1 MAGNTTSDAIDF
13 KPLDTSLPERHDKV
27 KPGDK
32 LHKKSRFDE
41 PIRRDDGTAHGK
53 SRNVGDVDP
62 QTRHAVIGLLIDE
75 AVRRGHSL
83 RDIAYLL
90 LIARLESGFNPDAA
104 SARSSASGV
113 MQITDITADDIAQVT
128 AKPAWVRANPRDTQ
142 VDVSNSASRFNA
154 RKNIVAGIIQFERA
168 KAKSLAWGQNYD
180 ATRVEARLYQYYHYG
195 LYLPD
200 AREDRVGLNEY
211 STHIAPM
218 IDRVESA
225 LKTQARFQV
234 QLKQP
239 DGKGYANALFAAIV
253 PKKDTSAGIPAT
265 ASEQHGVPRLFADL
279 WAQLQ
284 ARWNRGSAPRTPA
297 IYDYS
302 QFAALK
308 KASAIPGS
316 AAPQAT
322 PPAAGGPPPK
332 TSTAET
338 SKPAENTT
346 KAQDS
351 STESACVTY
360 PLRVQ
365 DVLEADVIFGRTDDQ
380 GFTPIFTLGSV
391 GEVQF
396 FVLNDD
402 YLNKAQDTS
411 KAQGGFNSSSP
422 DAYST
427 SEKAANAAISPSPP
441 EAASKPGEPD
451 ADQQQSL
458 SKEESAPEAQHPT
471 VENASSD
478 TSSQTMETPVGGLI
492 AFGALGLLYAPRLPS
507 LERASQA
514 FQKQGHPFDS
524 SLFEYSRSFVCKP
537 TKVFEQITPE
547 TKADASKVQIAE
559 VTASITSKQAKPSSS
574 PIAQV
579 TTSKTNAQAPAT
591 GVPATPWMTI
601 ALKERTRGVMQ
612 IQGSVRSSA
621 KGRKLFDEIKAASEE
636 FRDCQKKISAENHKS
651 PRQRNQALIGQLK
664 QKVADAKRTI
674 DEGMGQVIK
683 LESDETINNPRIVE
697 YISATRAAVG
707 THAQHQAVDDEI
719 NWCASF
725 VSWCMQKS
733 GYKPVDTGSD
743 ARAIDWATYGRE
755 AKENE
760 AGAVVVLQMLRAS
773 QSGVRTGSGNH
784 IGFLIEEG
792 LASKSENGKIVTVK
806 YLKLLG
812 GNQRYDIEDKASKGG
827 KSAFPRVSVTKLVI
841 GVDANII
848 ARRLP
853 TLEEKS

>member
-27 KPGDK
+27 KSGDER
-32 LHKKSRFDE
+32 HKKSRFDE
-41 PIRRDDGTAHGK
+41 PIRRDDGGVHGK

-128 AKPAWVRANPRDTQ
+128 AKPAWVQANPRDAQ

-168 KAKSLAWGQNYD
+168 KAKSLAWGQSHG
-180 ATRVEARLYQYYHYG
+180 ASRAEARLYQYYHYG

-200 AREDRVGLNEY
+200 AREDRVGLSEY
-211 STHIAPM
+211 STHIALM
-218 IDRVESA
+218 IDKVEAA

-253 PKKDTSAGIPAT
+253 PKKDMNPSTPAT

-284 ARWNRGSAPRTPA
+284 SRWSRGSAPRTPA
-297 IYDYS
+297 VYDYS

-308 KASAIPGS
+308 KTGALPFS

-322 PPAAGGPPPK
+322 PSAAGSPQPK
-332 TSTAET
+332 TADDAT
-338 SKPAENTT
+338 SKQEDSA
-346 KAQDS
+346 KAQES
-351 STESACVTY
+351 STESACVIY

-365 DVLEADVIFGRTDDQ
+365 DELESDVILGRTDSQ
-380 GFTPIFTLGSV
+380 GFTPVFTLGRV

-402 YLNKAQDTS
+402 YLSKAQDTS
-411 KAQGGFNSSSP
+411 
-422 DAYST
+422 
-427 SEKAANAAISPSPP
+427 E
-441 EAASKPGEPD
+441 EAVNPATSKPEEPD
-451 ADQQQSL
+451 ADQEQR
-458 SKEESAPEAQHPT
+458 SKEENAPEVQPST
-471 VENASSD
+471 VKNANGD
-478 TSSQTMETPVGGLI
+478 TSSQTKETPVGGLV
-492 AFGALGLLYAPRLPS
+492 ASGALGLLYAPRLPS
-507 LERASQA
+507 LARASRA
-514 FQKQGHPFDS
+514 FQKQGQPFDS

-537 TKVFEQITPE
+537 TKIFAEIAPE
-547 TKADASKVQIAE
+547 TKADAPKVQIAE

-579 TTSKTNAQAPAT
+579 TTSTTNAQAPAT
-591 GVPATPWMTI
+591 GAPLTPWMTI
-601 ALKERTRGVMQ
+601 ALKERAQGVMQ
-612 IQGSVRSSA
+612 TAGSVRGSA

-636 FRDCQKKISAENHKS
+636 FSECRKKISTENHKGS
-651 PRQRNQALIGQLK
+651 KQRNQALLDELK
-664 QKVADAKRTI
+664 QTAADAKRRI
-674 DEGMGQVIK
+674 DEGMGQIIK
-683 LESDETINNPRIVE
+683 LESDEAINNPRIVE

-707 THAQHQAVDDEI
+707 AHAQHQAVDDEI

-733 GYKPVDTGSD
+733 GYKAVAAGSD
-743 ARAIDWATYGRE
+743 ARAIDWAAYGRE

-760 AGAVVVLQMLRAS
+760 AGAIVVLQMLQAS

-792 LASKSENGKIVTVK
+792 SINKYENGKPVTVK

-812 GNQRYDIEDKASKGG
+812 GNQKYDIEDKSNKGG
-827 KSAFPRVSVTKLVI
+827 KSAFPRVSVTKITI
-841 GVDANII
+841 GVDANIV
-848 ARRLP
+848 ARRFP
-853 TLEEKS
+853 ISEEKS